1 MVNTILSA
9 TSFGTSAKIIQVE
22 ATFIRGLPS
31 FNITGLAHSS
41 IQESK
46 QRVQAALANIG
57 ITLPPQ
63 KININLSP
71 SDIPKNGGHFD
82 LPIALALQKTLIKD
96 IFAFGELGLDGSVK
110 YTDSIYPLLLDI
122 TLLHKDAKVIAPLSA
137 KELLSPIPHLQFY
150 FVSHLQEAIDILNN
164 IESNPHSTTPHSTDS
179 ISHFGFANFEVQG
192 EKYFYNENFDFDF
205 SEVQGQDIAKR
216 AALIAAA
223 GFHNFIMEGSPGS
236 GKSMI
241 AKRLPY
247 ILPPSS
253 LQEMIET
260 IKYQSLNKQTAT
272 YTPLR
277 PFRNPH
283 QSASKSSILGSATQY
298 EVKPGEVA
306 LAHNGILFFDE
317 LPHFK
322 KDILESLR
330 EPLENNKLS
339 ISRVH
344 SKLEYDTNF
353 LFVAALNP
361 CPCGNLLSKTKECRC
376 QEREISVYRGR
387 LSQPFLDRIDLFVQ
401 MNEYEKDKNLPK
413 GLDSKSMQELVFQA
427 FTMQK
432 QRGQTALN
440 GKLNEKEIETYCKLD
455 SQSLALLTQASE
467 RFSLSY
473 RGLNKIKKVARTIAD
488 LAGEQEIQKAHIL
501 EALSYRKI

>member
-9 TSFGTSAKIIQVE
+9 TSFGTSAKVVEVE
-22 ATFIRGLPS
+22 ATFTRGLPHFS
-31 FNITGLAHSS
+31 ITGLAHSS

-46 QRVQAALANIG
+46 QRVQSALANNG
-57 ITLPPQ
+57 ITLPPL

-71 SDIPKNGGHFD
+71 SDLPKSGGHFD
-82 LPIALALQKTLIKD
+82 LPIALALQKQGENLEQW
-96 IFAFGELGLDGSVK
+96 FAFGELGLDGSIK
-110 YTDSIYPLLLDI
+110 YLDSIYPLLLDI
-122 TLLHKDAKVIAPLSA
+122 SLLHPHAKVIVPLCA
-137 KELLSPIPHLQFY
+137 KELLSLIPNLTFY
-150 FVSHLQEAIDILNN
+150 FASHLQEAIELLNN
-164 IESNPHSTTPHSTDS
+164 PQLHTTSQPQMTHNTLGFK
-179 ISHFGFANFEVQG
+179 HFELEG
-192 EKYFYNENFDFDF
+192 KTYFYQDEFASDFKQ
-205 SEVQGQDIAKR
+205 VCGQDIAKR

-223 GFHNFIMEGSPGS
+223 GFHNFIMEGSPGC

-241 AKRLPY
+241 AKRLLY

-253 LQEMIET
+253 MQEMIENV
-260 IKYQSLNKQTAT
+260 KSQALNKQSTH

-283 QSASKSSILGSATQY
+283 QSASKSSILGSATQF

-330 EPLENNKLS
+330 EPLENNKLA

-353 LFVAALNP
+353 MFVGALNP
-361 CPCGNLLSKTKECRC
+361 CPCGNLLSKNKQCRC
-376 QEREISVYRGR
+376 QEREINLYRSK
-387 LSQPFLDRIDLFVQ
+387 LSEPFLDRIDLFVQ
-401 MNEYEKDKNLPK
+401 MSEQEDRQTQA
-413 GLDSKSMQELVFQA
+413 GLDSLSMQKMVFDA
-427 FTMQK
+427 FKMQK
-432 QRGQTALN
+432 KRKQEVFN
-440 GKLNEKEIETYCKLD
+440 GKLDEAEIEQFCILD
-455 SQSLALLTQASE
+455 IDSKNLLDQASE

-473 RGLNKIKKVARTIAD
+473 RAQNKLKKVARTIAD
-488 LAGEQEIQKAHIL
+488 LAKEEYITKAHLL
-501 EALSYRKI
+501 EALSYRRI

>member
-9 TSFGTSAKIIQVE
+9 TSFGTSAKVIQVE
-22 ATFIRGLPS
+22 ATFIRGLPN

-57 ITLPPQ
+57 VALPPQ

-71 SDIPKNGGHFD
+71 VDIPKSGGHFD
-82 LPIALALQKTLIKD
+82 LPIALALQKTKTQD
-96 IFAFGELGLDGSVK
+96 VFAFGELGLDGSVK
-110 YTDSIYPLLLDI
+110 YTDSIYPLLLDVA
-122 TLLHKDAKVIAPLSA
+122 LSHKDAKVIVPLCA

-150 FVSHLQEAIDILNN
+150 FVAHLQEAIDILNN
-164 IESNPHSTTPHSTDS
+164 IESTPHTADS
-179 ISHFGFANFEVQG
+179 KTHHFGFASLEVQG
-192 EKYFYNENFDFDF
+192 EQYFYNQDFDFDF

-241 AKRLPY
+241 AKRLLY

-253 LQEMIET
+253 LREMMET
-260 IKYQSLNKQTAT
+260 MKYQALNKQSTS

-277 PFRNPH
+277 AFRNPH
-283 QSASKSSILGSATQY
+283 QSASKSSILGSATQF
-298 EVKPGEVA
+298 EAKPGEVA

-344 SKLEYDTNF
+344 SKIEYDTNF
-353 LFVAALNP
+353 MFVGALNP
-361 CPCGNLLSKTKECRC
+361 CPCGNLLSKNKECRC
-376 QEREISVYRGR
+376 QEREISTYRGR
-387 LSQPFLDRIDLFVQ
+387 LSEPFLDRIDLFVQ
-401 MNEYEKDKNLPK
+401 MNEYEQDKNSPQ
-413 GLDSKSMQELVFQA
+413 GLDSKKMQELVFQA
-427 FTMQK
+427 FKMQK
-432 QRGQTALN
+432 QRGQKVFN
-440 GKLNEKEIETYCKLD
+440 GKLDEREIETYCELD
-455 SQSLALLTQASE
+455 SHSLTLLNQASE

-473 RGLNKIKKVARTIAD
+473 RSVNKVKKVARTIAD
-488 LAGEQEIQKAHIL
+488 IAQEEQIQKSHIL
-501 EALSYRKI
+501 EALSYRRI